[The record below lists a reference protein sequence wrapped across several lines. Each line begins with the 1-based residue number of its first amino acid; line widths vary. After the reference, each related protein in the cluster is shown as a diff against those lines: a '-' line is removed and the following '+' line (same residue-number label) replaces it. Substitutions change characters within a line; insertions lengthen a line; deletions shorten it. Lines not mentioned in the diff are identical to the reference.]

1 MATYSNFTVWLF
13 DNALNPLGS
22 TTNIISARYKCGIDT
37 AGEGEFVIPLV
48 DTPILQYIVK
58 YNVATFT
65 CQIDGEQCCFGE
77 IVIDR
82 SNEVFVP
89 NGPDLLHVRGKGRLT
104 RLELDRATHQV
115 ISDGASGPGSS
126 AITDALALSQ
136 YTWSVTG
143 TSFGSS
149 YGNPPAYVVTA
160 NENVLEIL
168 NQVLLQNSHHFADLP
183 GSSGLSGGD
192 ESVPEN
198 RVWAL
203 QEMDQLS
210 DSVSGFSG
218 PHFKDDA
225 DESSIYELPIL
236 SIEKILEEKE
246 IATKAIV
253 HGGGLGSG
261 TFTIEAASGTKTA
274 PSGYSYDFVNSII
287 TNTALEAVTNQPGKT
302 KIANISNIKPEDPA
316 DATSV
321 LSAAEQLVDAGQLWI
336 EERIGNYDEYYRIGT
351 VCKITDLGADRPPAP
366 GAQLGARLTLS
377 KDSPYNTSG
386 GLSQTN
392 IISID
397 KVMHIL
403 EAEWSVQAGDGELN
417 NKLLGTFLLGPAPR
431 QERGYSELVTD
442 EIKELKRRL
451 DHADAQAGT
460 STPPSGTTY
469 VTTDQPLLTA
479 VASSA
484 LANERAGTNGN
495 GTVFTDNGAGTTFQT
510 DIRTPLS
517 VGSGSTNSG
526 GNSSTGHSHASNLSA
541 TDLPNHVLAT
551 TAGLGSQHTVS
562 GLTSGMVLRA
572 TGATTAAFGVLQH
585 SQLGGVTADQH
596 HSQVHVLATT
606 SGLGADHTVSGLTA
620 RQVLIAT
627 GATTALFRSLVAADL
642 PTGSTLSVSST
653 NSGTSHAITTSS
665 AVTSATAVI
674 LATDGDGYLQIRRLG
689 VGITPGTNLHAYD
702 NSSATEELFIIE
714 QDGTGDAA
722 LRFTLSGVI
731 SWRMG
736 ADNTDGDSFK
746 IAKGPSSF
754 GTNDYFAIDTS
765 GNITMSETVG
775 IGKAPEASIQTVIYK
790 DDTSTEPVLKLE
802 QDGTGDAALRF
813 TLTGV
818 QSWTA
823 GIDNSDSDR
832 FKFSRSGTL
841 GTTDVM
847 ALGNGVVVGSPTGG
861 DKGSGTINA
870 QAVYDDNVLL
880 TDYVFEPQYPLLT
893 IDAMTAFYQT
903 RKHLPTI
910 PGRDDWESSGKF
922 SLGKLAN
929 HLWETIE
936 VQAIYIT
943 QLHQRI
949 RVFEESL

>member
-198 RVWAL
+198 RVWVL

>member
-198 RVWAL
+198 RVWVL

-484 LANERAGTNGN
+484 LANERAGANGN

>member
-198 RVWAL
+198 RVWVL

-261 TFTIEAASGTKTA
+261 TFTIDAASGTKTA